1 MINTKQR
8 MFIFLLIL
16 KKSRPHTCS
25 FKNLNL
31 KKKKKKRLK
40 KNKNLNLNS
49 LIFRLK
55 MKKKYCFSFVLSF
68 RLSKYVFI
76 EYKKIILHHF
86 AVLLTENEM
95 KTATQHKAY
104 LMSTY

>member
-1 MINTKQR
+1 
-8 MFIFLLIL
+8 
-16 KKSRPHTCS
+16 
-25 FKNLNL
+25 
-31 KKKKKKRLK
+31 
-40 KNKNLNLNS
+40 
-49 LIFRLK
+49 